1 MRRCAAKKQE
11 ESIKMIGRI
20 VKLAVAG
27 VAALGLSVAAQAQ
40 GMPGPHPGAMER
52 GSFAFERMVGG
63 FGGKV
68 VTGAPFS
75 AQVTRETVQVLSN
88 GTRVD
93 RKMTG
98 SVDRDSAGRTRQE
111 MTLSSIGPLSAS
123 GQPPHIAFIRDP
135 AAGKAYILNEDKQ
148 TVFTMNRPA
157 RAGANGQ
164 NRWAAGQNRE
174 NNGEQNPNVQT
185 TSLGTKTIDGLTVQ
199 GTKVTRTI
207 PAGRIGNDKAIVITR
222 EEWYSTDLQMVVSS
236 TRTDPRFGT
245 TTYQLTNVNRSE
257 PSETLFTVPAGYSA
271 APQRFHGPQ
280 AQPQANPEQN

>member
-1 MRRCAAKKQE
+1 
-11 ESIKMIGRI
+11 MIGRI

-40 GMPGPHPGAMER
+40 GMPGPPPGPPMER

-88 GTRVD
+88 GTQVD
-93 RKMTG
+93 QKMTG
-98 SVDRDSAGRTRQE
+98 SVARDSAGRTRQE
-111 MTLSSIGPLSAS
+111 MTFNNIGPLSAS
-123 GQPPHIAFIRDP
+123 GQAPHVAFIRDP
-135 AAGKAYILNEDKQ
+135 VAGKSYILNEDKQ
-148 TVFTMNRPA
+148 TVLTMNRPA
-157 RAGANGQ
+157 RAGANGDARMMRQ
-164 NRWAAGQNRE
+164 DGQSGHE
-174 NNGEQNPNVQT
+174 NANVQT
-185 TSLGTKTIDGLTVQ
+185 TSLGTKTIDGLTVE

-207 PAGRIGNDKAIVITR
+207 PAGQIGNDKAIVITR
-222 EEWYSTDLQMVVSS
+222 EEWYSSDLQMVVSS

-245 TTYQLTNVNRSE
+245 TTYQLNSINRSE
-257 PSETLFTVPAGYSA
+257 PSETLFTVPSGYTA

-280 AQPQANPEQN
+280 AQPQVNPDQN